1 MKTLSLTIICIL
13 FFTSFNLG
21 VNSRPFRRSFIEAQY
36 LFLTEDYEAALKIYD
51 KLLEMEPGNRNVQY
65 LIGLCYQNIPGKKNE
80 SIPYFEAA
88 IQSMTKKYKD
98 GSYREKEAPYE
109 ALFYLGRAHHLNF
122 NFMDAIDYYVHYK
135 FEVEGNDFANMEY
148 VDKQIEACE
157 LAEEMTSRPLQVK
170 FIKMETGDKFID
182 NALFGV
188 RSADNNIMVCM
199 ARTTQENTI
208 MMAKNI
214 DGTWSKPSA
223 ILSQLGN
230 YTDCQISSL
239 SYDGSSMLL
248 TRSDPFNSDLY
259 LSHFDGKQWSP
270 MEALP
275 KYINTAYYE
284 SSACLSSNG
293 QKLYF
298 TSNKKGGYGALDIY
312 VSELQEDEK
321 WGKPYNMGPKL
332 NTMYNENTPYI
343 TDNGEL
349 LYFSSQGHTTIGG
362 YDVFLTRRQPDG
374 SWTLPKNLGYPINTP
389 DDDLNYIPEY
399 GGRNAYFAS
408 ATRGEDGESG
418 IYMMEP
424 LELGEPGFLAST
436 EPYTVINR
444 ATTPLESKLTE
455 KSETEIHGINTGEFL
470 VIKNIMFEFD
480 QFLLDDE
487 ARQDVDRLS
496 MIMEQFPELS
506 VEVIGHA
513 DGMGKEDYNL
523 DLSRKRARAVVDYLT
538 GKGIASNRF
547 IAKGVGEQE
556 NIAINYN
563 PDGSDNPEGRKL
575 NRHVEVVLM
584 NYEDERITVEEI
596 FVPENLRPKLDLN
609 YSVLLGRTADRDYN
623 IPKILNRELIHE
635 IQTDRSFIYTTGR
648 YNKKADALDLVN
660 TAVDQG
666 FPSAKLIEKHEL
678 DRIIST
684 ESSMHELSN
693 KIYTI
698 QIIAMS
704 SPLDMDYFIAIH
716 GIKRIIGKDGIYRY
730 VIGEFD
736 SPEQALAALP
746 GIKIIGYPDAFV
758 MNLARY
764 KDLITANDLNQP

>member
-1 MKTLSLTIICIL
+1 MKTLSLTIICVL
-13 FFTSFNLG
+13 FLTSFNLG
-21 VNSRPFRRSFIEAQY
+21 VNSKPFKRSFVEAQY
-36 LFLTEDYEAALKIYD
+36 LFLTEDYEAALKTYD

-65 LIGLCYQNIPGKKNE
+65 LIGLCYQNIPGKKQE

-122 NFMDAIDYYVHYK
+122 DFMDAIDYYIHYK
-135 FEVEGNDFANMEY
+135 FEMDGEDFANIEY

-157 LAEEMTSRPLQVK
+157 LAEEMISHPLQVK
-170 FIKMETGDKFID
+170 FTKMETGDKFID

-188 RSADNNIMVCM
+188 RSADNSTMVCL
-199 ARTTQENTI
+199 TKTDEENTI
-208 MMAKNI
+208 MMARNI
-214 DGTWSKPSA
+214 DGSWTRPST
-223 ILSQLGN
+223 IHTQLGN
-230 YTDCQISSL
+230 YPDCQISSL
-239 SYDGSSMLL
+239 SHDGSALLL
-248 TRSDPFNSDLY
+248 TRADPFNSDLY
-259 LSHFDGKQWSP
+259 ISHFDGEQWST

-284 SSACLSSNG
+284 SSASLSSDG

-312 VSELQEDEK
+312 VSEIQEDGK
-321 WGKPYNMGPKL
+321 WSKPSNAGPKL
-332 NTMYNENTPYI
+332 NTIYNENTPFV

-362 YDVFLTRRQPDG
+362 YDVFLTSRQPDG
-374 SWTLPKNLGYPINTP
+374 SWALPKNLGYPINTP

-408 ATRGEDGESG
+408 AARGENGESG
-418 IYMMEP
+418 IYTMES

-436 EPYTVINR
+436 NNYTVLNR
-444 ATTPLESKLTE
+444 EATPLESELSE
-455 KSETEIHGINTGEFL
+455 KSETEIHGVNTGEFL
-470 VIKNIMFEFD
+470 IVKNIMFEFD
-480 QFLLDDE
+480 NFLLDDG
-487 ARQDVDRLS
+487 AIQDVDRLC

-513 DGMGKEDYNL
+513 DAMGKEDYNL
-523 DLSRKRARAVVDYLT
+523 ELSRKRAKTVAGFLT
-538 GKGIASNRF
+538 GKGIAQNRF

-563 PDGSDNPEGRKL
+563 PDGTDNPAGRQL
-575 NRHVEVVLM
+575 NRHVEVKLM

-596 FVPENLRPKLDLN
+596 FVPEHLRPKMDLN
-609 YSVLLGRTADRDYN
+609 YSVLLSTTAQRDYN
-623 IPKILNRELIHE
+623 IPKILSQELIHE
-635 IQTDRSFIYTTGR
+635 IQTDRSFIYTSGR

-660 TAVDQG
+660 TAVDKG
-666 FPSAKLIEKHEL
+666 FPGAKLIEKRDL
-678 DRIIST
+678 DRIIRT
-684 ESSMHELSN
+684 QSSMQDLSN
-693 KIYTI
+693 NIYTI

-704 SPLDMDYFIAIH
+704 SALDMDYFIAIH

-730 VIGEFD
+730 VIGEFET
-736 SPEQALAALP
+736 PEEALTALP

-764 KDLITANDLNQP
+764 KDLVDAKDLSKP

>member
-1 MKTLSLTIICIL
+1 
-13 FFTSFNLG
+13 
-21 VNSRPFRRSFIEAQY
+21 
-36 LFLTEDYEAALKIYD
+36 
-51 KLLEMEPGNRNVQY
+51 
-65 LIGLCYQNIPGKKNE
+65 
-80 SIPYFEAA
+80 
-88 IQSMTKKYKD
+88 
-98 GSYREKEAPYE
+98 
-109 ALFYLGRAHHLNF
+109 
-122 NFMDAIDYYVHYK
+122 
-135 FEVEGNDFANMEY
+135 
-148 VDKQIEACE
+148 
-157 LAEEMTSRPLQVK
+157 
-170 FIKMETGDKFID
+170 
-182 NALFGV
+182 
-188 RSADNNIMVCM
+188 
-199 ARTTQENTI
+199 
-208 MMAKNI
+208 
-214 DGTWSKPSA
+214 
-223 ILSQLGN
+223 
-230 YTDCQISSL
+230 
-239 SYDGSSMLL
+239 
-248 TRSDPFNSDLY
+248 
-259 LSHFDGKQWSP
+259 

-275 KYINTAYYE
+275 RYINTAYYE

-312 VSELQEDEK
+312 VSELQKDEN
-321 WGKPYNMGPKL
+321 WGKPYNIGPKL
-332 NTMYNENTPYI
+332 NTMYNENTPFI
-343 TDNGEL
+343 TDDGEL

-362 YDVFLTRRQPDG
+362 YDVFLTSRQPDG
-374 SWTLPKNLGYPINTP
+374 SWALPKNLGYPINTP
-389 DDDLNYIPEY
+389 DDDLNYIPEH
-399 GGRNAYFAS
+399 GGRNAYFAT
-408 ATRGEDGESG
+408 ATRGEEGESG

-424 LELGEPGFLAST
+424 LELVEPGFLAST
-436 EPYTVINR
+436 APYAALNR
-444 ATTPLESKLTE
+444 ETTPRESELSE
-455 KSETEIHGINTGEFL
+455 KSETEIHGVNTGEFL

-487 ARQDVDRLS
+487 GRKDVDRLS

-513 DGMGKEDYNL
+513 DGMGSEDYNL
-523 DLSRKRARAVVDYLT
+523 ELSRKRARSVVDYLT

-563 PDGSDNPEGRKL
+563 PDGTDNPEGRKL
-575 NRHVEVVLM
+575 NRHAEVVLM

-596 FVPENLRPKLDLN
+596 FVPEHLRPKLDLN
-609 YSVLLGRTADRDYN
+609 YSVLLSRTADRDYN
-623 IPKILNRELIHE
+623 IPKILNQELIHE
-635 IQTDRSFIYTTGR
+635 IQTDRSYIYTSGR
-648 YNKKADALDLVN
+648 YNKKADALNLVN

-666 FPSAKLIEKHEL
+666 FPEAKLIEKHEL

-684 ESSMHELSN
+684 ESTVDELSN

-736 SPEQALAALP
+736 SPEQALTALP

-764 KDLITANDLNQP
+764 KDLIETQKLNQP

>member
-1 MKTLSLTIICIL
+1 MKTISLIIICVL
-13 FFTSFNLG
+13 FLTSFNLG
-21 VNSRPFRRSFIEAQY
+21 VNSKPFKRSFVEAQY
-36 LFLTEDYEAALKIYD
+36 QFLTEDYEAALKNYD
-51 KLLEMEPGNRNVQY
+51 RLLEMEPGNRNVQY
-65 LIGLCYQNIPGKKNE
+65 LIGLCYLNIPGKKHE
-80 SIPYFEAA
+80 SIPYFETA

-98 GSYREKEAPYE
+98 GSYREKEAPFE

-135 FEVEGNDFANMEY
+135 FEVEGDDFANLEY

-170 FIKMETGDKFID
+170 FTKMETGDGFID
-182 NALFGV
+182 NAFFGV
-188 RSADNNIMVCM
+188 RSADNTTMVCM
-199 ARTTQENTI
+199 TKTAAEKTI
-208 MMAKNI
+208 MMARNI
-214 DGTWSKPSA
+214 DGTWTRPST
-223 ILSQLGN
+223 IHTQLGN
-230 YTDCQISSL
+230 YADCQISSL
-239 SYDGSSMLL
+239 SFDGQTLLL
-248 TRSDPFNSDLY
+248 TRADPFNSDLY
-259 LSHFDGKQWSP
+259 ISHFNGKRWSG

-275 KYINTAYYE
+275 RHINSAYYE
-284 SSACLSSNG
+284 SSASLSDDG

-298 TSNKKGGYGALDIY
+298 SSNKKGGYGALDIY

-332 NTMYNENTPYI
+332 NTMYNENTPFV
-343 TDNGEL
+343 TDDGEL

-362 YDVFLTRRQPDG
+362 YDVFLTSRQPDG

-389 DDDLNYIPEY
+389 DDDLNYIPDY

-408 ATRGEDGESG
+408 AARGDNGETG
-418 IYMMEP
+418 IYTMESI
-424 LELGEPGFLAST
+424 ELGEPDFLAST
-436 EPYTVINR
+436 DSYSALNR
-444 ATTPLESKLTE
+444 EVTPLESVLSE
-455 KSETEIHGINTGEFL
+455 KSETEIHGVNTGEFL

-480 QFLLDDE
+480 NYLLDDG
-487 ARQDVDRLS
+487 ATQDVDRLC

-513 DGMGKEDYNL
+513 DAMGKEDYNL
-523 DLSRKRARAVVDYLT
+523 ELSRKRAMTVAEFLT
-538 GKGIASNRF
+538 TKGIAKNRF

-563 PDGSDNPEGRKL
+563 PDGSDNPSGRQL
-575 NRHVEVVLM
+575 NRHVEVRLM
-584 NYEDERITVEEI
+584 NFEDERITIEEI
-596 FVPENLRPKLDLN
+596 FVPEHLRPKVDLN
-609 YSVLLGRTADRDYN
+609 YSVLLSTAFERDYN
-623 IPKILNRELIHE
+623 IPKIMNKELIHE
-635 IQTDRSFIYTTGR
+635 IQTNSSYIYTTGR
-648 YNKKADALDLVN
+648 YDKKADALDLVN
-660 TAVDQG
+660 TAVDKG
-666 FPSAKLIEKHEL
+666 FPSAKLIEKREL
-678 DRIIST
+678 DRIIRTQSAVLD
-684 ESSMHELSN
+684 LSN

-716 GIKRIIGKDGIYRY
+716 GIKRIIGKDGLYRY

-736 SPEQALAALP
+736 TPEEALNALP

-764 KDLITANDLNQP
+764 KDLVEANNQP

>member
-1 MKTLSLTIICIL
+1 MKTISLTIICVL
-13 FFTSFNLG
+13 FLTSFNLG
-21 VNSRPFRRSFIEAQY
+21 INSKPFKRSFVEAQY
-36 LFLTEDYEAALKIYD
+36 QFLTEDYEAALKNYD
-51 KLLEMEPGNRNVQY
+51 RLLEMEPGNRNVQY
-65 LIGLCYQNIPGKKNE
+65 LIGLCYQNIPGKKHE

-109 ALFYLGRAHHLNF
+109 ALFYLGKAHHLNF

-135 FEVEGNDFANMEY
+135 FEIEGDDFANLEY

-170 FIKMETGDKFID
+170 FTKMETGDGFID
-182 NALFGV
+182 NAFFGV
-188 RSADNNIMVCM
+188 RSADNTTMVCM
-199 ARTTQENTI
+199 TKTAAEKTI
-208 MMAKNI
+208 MMARNI
-214 DGTWSKPSA
+214 DGTWTRPSN
-223 ILSQLGN
+223 IHTQLGN
-230 YTDCQISSL
+230 YPDCQISSL
-239 SYDGSSMLL
+239 SFDGQTLLL
-248 TRSDPFNSDLY
+248 TRADPFNSDLY
-259 LSHFDGKQWSP
+259 ISHFNGKRWSD

-275 KYINTAYYE
+275 RYINSAYYE
-284 SSACLSSNG
+284 SSASLSDDG

-298 TSNKKGGYGALDIY
+298 TSNRKGGYGALDIY

-321 WGKPYNMGPKL
+321 WGKPCNMGPKL
-332 NTMYNENTPYI
+332 NTMYNENTPFV

-362 YDVFLTRRQPDG
+362 YDVFLTIRQPDG

-389 DDDLNYIPEY
+389 DDDLNYIPDY

-408 ATRGEDGESG
+408 AARGDNGETG
-418 IYMMEP
+418 IYTMESI
-424 LELGEPGFLAST
+424 ELGEPDFLAST
-436 EPYTVINR
+436 DSYSALNR
-444 ATTPLESKLTE
+444 EVTPLEFVLSE
-455 KSETEIHGINTGEFL
+455 KSETEIHGVNTGEFL

-480 QFLLDDE
+480 NYLLDDG
-487 ARQDVDRLS
+487 ATQDVDRLC

-513 DGMGKEDYNL
+513 DAMGKEDYNL
-523 DLSRKRARAVVDYLT
+523 ELSRKRAMTVAEFLT
-538 GKGIASNRF
+538 TKGIAKNRF
-547 IAKGVGEQE
+547 IAKGVGEQD

-563 PDGSDNPEGRKL
+563 PDGSDNPAGRQL
-575 NRHVEVVLM
+575 NRHVEVRLM
-584 NYEDERITVEEI
+584 NFEDERITIEEI
-596 FVPENLRPKLDLN
+596 FVPEHLRPKEDLN
-609 YSVLLGRTADRDYN
+609 YSVLLSTAVERDYN
-623 IPKILNRELIHE
+623 IPKIMNKELIHE
-635 IQTDRSFIYTTGR
+635 IQTNSSYIYTTGR
-648 YNKKADALDLVN
+648 YGKKADALDLVN
-660 TAVDQG
+660 TAVDKG
-666 FPSAKLIEKHEL
+666 FPSAKLIEKREL
-678 DRIIST
+678 DRIIRTQSAVPD
-684 ESSMHELSN
+684 LSN

-716 GIKRIIGKDGIYRY
+716 GIKRIIGKDGLYRY

-736 SPEQALAALP
+736 TPEEALNALP

-764 KDLITANDLNQP
+764 KDLVEANNQP

>member
-1 MKTLSLTIICIL
+1 MKTLLLTIICV
-13 FFTSFNLG
+13 FFLTSFNLG
-21 VNSRPFRRSFIEAQY
+21 VNSRPFKRSFVEAQY
-36 LFLTEDYEAALKIYD
+36 LFLTEDYEAALKTYE
-51 KLLEMEPGNRNVQY
+51 KLQEMEPGNRNVQY
-65 LIGLCYQNIPGKKNE
+65 LIGLCYQNIPGKKHE
-80 SIPYFEAA
+80 SIPYLEGA
-88 IQSMTKKYKD
+88 IQAMTKKYKD

-122 NFMDAIDYYVHYK
+122 DFMDAIDYYVHYK
-135 FEVEGNDFANMEY
+135 FEVEGDDFANLEY

-170 FIKMETGDKFID
+170 FTKMETGDEFID

-188 RSADNNIMVCM
+188 RSADNTTMVCM
-199 ARTTQENTI
+199 AKTAEEKII

-214 DGTWSKPSA
+214 DGTWTRPST
-223 ILSQLGN
+223 IHTQLGN
-230 YTDCQISSL
+230 YPDCQISSL
-239 SYDGSSMLL
+239 SHDGYTMLL

-259 LSHFDGKQWSP
+259 ISHFDGKRWSG

-284 SSACLSSNG
+284 SSASLSGDG

-312 VSELQEDEK
+312 VSEAQEDGK
-321 WGKPYNMGPKL
+321 WGKPNNVGPKL
-332 NTMYNENTPYI
+332 NTMYNENTPFI
-343 TDNGEL
+343 TDDGEL

-362 YDVFLTRRQPDG
+362 YDVFLTSRQPDG
-374 SWTLPKNLGYPINTP
+374 SWALPKNLGYPINTP

-408 ATRGEDGESG
+408 AARGENGETG
-418 IYMMEP
+418 IYMIEP

-436 EPYTVINR
+436 DNYTALNR
-444 ATTPLESKLTE
+444 EVTPLESELSE
-455 KSETEIHGINTGEFL
+455 KSETEIHGVNTGEFL

-480 QFLLDDE
+480 NFLLDDG
-487 ARQDVDRLS
+487 AIQDVDRLC

-513 DGMGKEDYNL
+513 DAMGKEDYNL
-523 DLSRKRARAVVDYLT
+523 ELSRKRARTVAGFLT
-538 GKGIASNRF
+538 GKGIANNRF

-563 PDGSDNPEGRKL
+563 PDGTDNPAGREL
-575 NRHVEVVLM
+575 NRHVEVRLM
-584 NYEDERITVEEI
+584 NFEDERITVEEI
-596 FVPENLRPKLDLN
+596 FVPEHLRPKVDLN
-609 YSVLLGRTADRDYN
+609 YSVLLSTTIERDYN
-623 IPKILNRELIHE
+623 IPKILNKELIHE
-635 IQTDRSFIYTTGR
+635 IQTNSSFIYTTGR
-648 YNKKADALDLVN
+648 YNKKADALGLLN
-660 TAVDQG
+660 TAADKG
-666 FPSAKLIEKHEL
+666 FPGAKLIEKREL
-678 DRIIST
+678 DRIIRV
-684 ESSMHELSN
+684 ESSMHDLSN

-730 VIGEFD
+730 VVGEFET
-736 SPEQALAALP
+736 PEEALTAIP

-764 KDLITANDLNQP
+764 KDLIDTKDWNQP

>member
-1 MKTLSLTIICIL
+1 MKTLSLTIICVL
-13 FFTSFNLG
+13 FLTSFNLG
-21 VNSRPFRRSFIEAQY
+21 VNSRPFKRSFVEAQY
-36 LFLTEDYEAALKIYD
+36 LFLTEEYEAALDTYD
-51 KLLEMEPGNRNVQY
+51 KLLRMEPGNRNIQY
-65 LIGLCYQNIPGKKNE
+65 LIGLCYLNIPGKKQE
-80 SIPYFEAA
+80 SIPYFEAS
-88 IQSMTKKYKD
+88 IQGMTKKYKD

-122 NFMDAIDYYVHYK
+122 EFMEAIDYYVHYK
-135 FEVEGNDFANMEY
+135 FEAEGNDFANLEY

-157 LAEEMTSRPLQVK
+157 LAGEMISRPLQVK
-170 FIKMETGDKFID
+170 FTKMETGDGFID

-188 RSADNNIMVCM
+188 RSADNTIMVCM
-199 ARTTQENTI
+199 AKTAEEKAI
-208 MMAKNI
+208 MMAKYIN
-214 DGTWSKPSA
+214 GTWSRPST
-223 ILSQLGN
+223 IHTQLGN
-230 YTDCQISSL
+230 YPDCQVSSL
-239 SYDGSSMLL
+239 SHDGYTLLL
-248 TRSDPFNSDLY
+248 TRSDPFDSDLY
-259 LSHFDGKQWSP
+259 ISHFDGNRWST

-275 KYINTAYYE
+275 RQINTAYYE
-284 SSACLSSNG
+284 SSASLSGDG

-312 VSELQEDEK
+312 VSEIQEDEK
-321 WGKPYNMGPKL
+321 WGKPYNVGPKL
-332 NTMYNENTPYI
+332 NTMYNENTPFI
-343 TDNGEL
+343 TVDGEL

-362 YDVFLTRRQPDG
+362 YDVFLTSRQPDG

-408 ATRGEDGESG
+408 AARGENGESG
-418 IYMMEP
+418 IYTMEP

-436 EPYTVINR
+436 DGNTVHSR
-444 ATTPLESKLTE
+444 ETTPLESELSE
-455 KSETEIHGINTGEFL
+455 KSETEIHGINAGEFL

-480 QFLLDDE
+480 QFMLDDG
-487 ARQDVDRLS
+487 AIQDVDRLC

-513 DGMGKEDYNL
+513 DAMGKEDYNL
-523 DLSRKRARAVVDYLT
+523 ELSRKRARTVVDYLT
-538 GKGIASNRF
+538 GKEIANNRF

-563 PDGSDNPEGRKL
+563 PDGTDNPAGRKL
-575 NRHVEVVLM
+575 NRHVEVRLM

-596 FVPENLRPKLDLN
+596 FVPEHLRPKVDLN
-609 YSVLLGRTADRDYN
+609 YSVLLSTTAERDYN
-623 IPKILNRELIHE
+623 IPKILSQELIHE

-648 YNKKADALDLVN
+648 YNKKADALNLVN
-660 TAVDQG
+660 TAVDKG
-666 FPSAKLIEKHEL
+666 FPGAKLIEKREL
-678 DRIIST
+678 DRIIRT
-684 ESSMHELSN
+684 ESTLHDLSN

-730 VIGEFD
+730 VVGEFD
-736 SPEQALAALP
+736 TPEQALTALP
-746 GIKIIGYPDAFV
+746 GIKVIGYPDAFV

-764 KDLITANDLNQP
+764 KDLINAGEWQQP